1 MIKEDN
7 FVLYW
12 LVPLEFV
19 VPVLRPIQ
27 KCSCFVS
34 VWIPAVPE
42 LFRAY
47 RDKYRVSAVK
57 YIPDETEKLRK
68 PLKFQDPPPHSYLGF
83 PPLLHICLCYAFLL
97 LFLCFAGLCF
107 YNPFIFFIYFSTC
120 LSLFLVLV
128 RSPESRKVVSQEASD
143 MTLKQNVWR

>member
-83 PPLLHICLCYAFLL
+83 SSSSSYLSLLRISSSFPLFRWPLFLQPLHLLH
-97 LFLCFAGLCF
+97 LFL
-107 YNPFIFFIYFSTC
+107 NVSV
-120 LSLFLVLV
+120 SLF
-128 RSPESRKVVSQEASD
+128 SFG
-143 MTLKQNVWR
+143 TLT